1 MRRFCIAAI
10 LAGTFST
17 LAFAQSLRPTYAPD
31 GASQSAQSVPPKRV
45 IHDARRVT
53 SMIAPKT
60 PRSRTLALPKSD
72 SAAAAANLR
81 RAGGYP
87 ASLKSRPE

>member
-31 GASQSAQSVPPKRV
+31 GASQSAQSVPPMPALARLDDAYALKR
-45 IHDARRVT
+45 
-53 SMIAPKT
+53 
-60 PRSRTLALPKSD
+60 
-72 SAAAAANLR
+72 
-81 RAGGYP
+81 
-87 ASLKSRPE
+87 E